1 MTTKPKQKQAEAVRF
16 QKEQLLTFA
25 RYKHRQDLAGALLAD
40 GDCYTT
46 AEVDAMLKKFLKGA
60 N

>member
-1 MTTKPKQKQAEAVRF
+1 MAAKQKQAEAVRF
-16 QKEQLLTFA
+16 PKEQILTFA
-25 RYKHRQDLAGALLAD
+25 RYKHRRDLVGALLED
-40 GDCYTT
+40 GAAYTT